1 LLGINLIYLRRTQM
15 KQVTSYLNAVEQ
27 HINAGFDLADAMA
40 KFAPVFNKM
49 KINAQLEV
57 RSNIARLISVKK
69 NVATIEITAGDYAG
83 SLGFKAKHKGGSVSS
98 EQARVMLGYYMPSKV
113 EKTSTPKKKV
123 AVKVTPVER
132 IKARV
137 TKFVKQAK
145 KSDIQERLDE
155 LAIELKLLKQF
166 V

>member
-1 LLGINLIYLRRTQM
+1 M

-27 HINAGFDLADAMA
+27 HIESGFNLADAMA
-40 KFAPVFNKM
+40 SFAPVFNKM
-49 KINAQLEV
+49 KPLAQLEV

-69 NVATIEITAGDYAG
+69 KVATVEITAGTYAG
-83 SLGFKAKHKGGSVSS
+83 SLGFKAKHKGGSIAS
-98 EQARVMLGYYMPSKV
+98 EQARVMLGYYMPTKV
-113 EKTSTPKKKV
+113 ETSSTPKKKV
-123 AVKVTPVER
+123 TSKVTPVDR

-137 TKFVKQAK
+137 TKFVKEHK

>member
-1 LLGINLIYLRRTQM
+1 M

-27 HINAGFDLADAMA
+27 HIESSFDLADAMA
-40 KFAPVFNKM
+40 KFAPIFNKL
-49 KINAQLEV
+49 KIQAQLEV
-57 RSNIARLISVKK
+57 RSNIARLISIKK
-69 NVATIEITAGDYAG
+69 KVPTIEITAGDYAG
-83 SLGFKAKHKGGSVSS
+83 SLGFQAKHKGGTDKT
-98 EQARVMLGYYMPSKV
+98 EQARAMLKYYMPSKV
-113 EKTSTPKKKV
+113 EKTSTTKKSSKPS
-123 AVKVTPVER
+123 KVTPVER

-137 TKFVKQAK
+137 TKFVKAHK

>member
-1 LLGINLIYLRRTQM
+1 MN
-15 KQVTSYLNAVEQ
+15 QVTKYLDKVEA
-27 HINAGFDLADAMA
+27 HMEACFDLSDAMA

-49 KINAQLEV
+49 KLNAQLEV
-57 RSNIARLISVKK
+57 RSNVARLISVKK
-69 NVATIEITAGDYAG
+69 KVATIEIASGDYAG
-83 SLGFKAKHKGGSVSS
+83 SLGFKARHQGGSKES
-98 EQARVMLGYYMPSKV
+98 EAARAMLKYYMPSKV
-113 EKTSTPKKKV
+113 EKTSTPKKKGTS
-123 AVKVTPVER
+123 KVTPVER

>member
-1 LLGINLIYLRRTQM
+1 MLGINLIYLRRTQM

-27 HINAGFDLADAMA
+27 HIESGFNLADAMA
-40 KFAPVFNKM
+40 SFAPVFNKM
-49 KINAQLEV
+49 KPLAQLEV

-69 NVATIEITAGDYAG
+69 KVATVEITAGTYAG
-83 SLGFKAKHKGGSVSS
+83 SLGFKAKHKGGSIAS
-98 EQARVMLGYYMPSKV
+98 EQARVMLGYYMPTKV
-113 EKTSTPKKKV
+113 ETSSTPKKKV
-123 AVKVTPVER
+123 TSKVTPVDR

-137 TKFVKQAK
+137 TKFVKEHK

>member
-1 LLGINLIYLRRTQM
+1 M

-27 HINAGFDLADAMA
+27 HIDAGFDLADAMA

-57 RSNIARLISVKK
+57 RSNIARLISIKK
-69 NVATIEITAGDYAG
+69 KVATVEITAGDYAG
-83 SLGFKAKHKGGSVSS
+83 SLGFKAKHKGGSVAS
-98 EQARVMLGYYMPSKV
+98 EQARVMLGYYMPSKRV
-113 EKTSTPKKKV
+113 ENSSTPKKKG
-123 AVKVTPVER
+123 ASKVTPVER
-132 IKARV
+132 IKAKV